1 MRLIR
6 EDLLEKLD
14 AKIFY
19 IYLIEYLNDNDE
31 IQHAN
36 YYWSKEHPNAKFNP
50 NYLKQYA
57 QRFPVKD
64 IKKDIHAFVTDFSK
78 WINSLDEVKHVQPD
92 ISTEF
97 GFSDYI
103 FIDFNKPSNP
113 KLEDFYNANERKYKH
128 VKIRFSDHSESND
141 IPSERRSALKVNF
154 HKRTFLDAADEMKQ
168 KILKYIDDLHK
179 AESDHLEENE
189 SKSESY
195 NRW

>member
-1 MRLIR
+1 MHLIR
-6 EDLLEKLD
+6 EDLLEELD
-14 AKIFY
+14 DKIFY
-19 IYLIEYLNDNDE
+19 FYLIEYLNDNDE

-36 YYWSKEHPNAKFNP
+36 YYWSKEHPNEKFNP

-78 WINSLDEVKHVQPD
+78 WINSLEDVKQVQSN

-113 KLEDFYNANERKYKH
+113 ELEDFYNTNERKYKH
-128 VKIRFSDHSESND
+128 VKIRFSDHNEFNNT
-141 IPSERRSALKVNF
+141 PSERRLALKVNF
-154 HKRTFLDAADEMKQ
+154 HDRTFLDAADEMKQ
-168 KILKYIDDLHK
+168 KILKYIDNLHK
-179 AESDHLEENE
+179 AENEYLSENE

-195 NRW
+195 RR